1 MANKSQK
8 KPTGPAGSAEVQTK
22 TVTAVISAP
31 NIQEGIFT
39 IIGESPY
46 VQHKFAQK
54 ARATILAKQ
63 VAGSQSNSKK
73 TREPRDIDADYKAAM
88 HVSEEGWMGIPAPAF
103 RNAMID
109 ACRLVGFKM
118 TYAKLSIFVRADG
131 FDVDDGTPL
140 VRIRNGEPEK
150 HEASVRL
157 ASGVT
162 TVVHRPMW
170 REWELQVR
178 VRWDADQFSVTD
190 VSNLLQRAGQ
200 QVGIGEGR
208 YSSPQSNGLGWGVF
222 GVAEAATKTGASS
235 TLKHAA

>member
-1 MANKSQK
+1 
-8 KPTGPAGSAEVQTK
+8 
-22 TVTAVISAP
+22 
-31 NIQEGIFT
+31 
-39 IIGESPY
+39 
-46 VQHKFAQK
+46 
-54 ARATILAKQ
+54 
-63 VAGSQSNSKK
+63 
-73 TREPRDIDADYKAAM
+73 
-88 HVSEEGWMGIPAPAF
+88 MGIPAPAF

-140 VRIRNGEPEK
+140 VRIRKGEPEK
-150 HEASVRL
+150 HEAFVRL

-235 TLKHAA
+235 TLKQAA